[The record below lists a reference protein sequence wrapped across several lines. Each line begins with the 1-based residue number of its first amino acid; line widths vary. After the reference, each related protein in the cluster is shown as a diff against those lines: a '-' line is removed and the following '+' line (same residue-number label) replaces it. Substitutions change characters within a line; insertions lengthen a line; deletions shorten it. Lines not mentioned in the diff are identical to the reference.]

1 MMKSLSAL
9 AQNYIDR
16 FETALETLPGQ
27 SSRSITDLRKAGLE
41 KFSKQD
47 FPNKRIEEWRYTNLA
62 ALTKDVAN
70 EDNSGSPA
78 LAPSAFDATFEI
90 VFIDGVFSEDHSQL
104 KNLPDGLSISSLAS
118 ELGNGAVF
126 SLSDEEDRSL
136 IALNTAFMQDGFC
149 LHVSENTQID
159 GILAITFKSTGAA
172 QHGLH
177 MRNRVTL
184 DEGAN
189 LTLLERHEG
198 SGSYFS
204 NPVTNISIGK
214 NARLNHYKFQNES
227 TTAFHISLTDVEIL
241 QGGIYKNFSFSV
253 GAKISRNELKT
264 TILGSDA
271 ESHLDGAYLM
281 RGEQHCDTTTLTEH
295 KVPKNISNQTYK
307 GVLDDRAHGVFQGKI
322 HIARNAQQVAGDQL
336 SKALLLSDYAA
347 VDCKPELEIF
357 ADDVKCSHG
366 ATSGEL
372 DEDALFY
379 IQARG
384 IPEES
389 ARKMLIEAFL
399 GDVLTSIDNDLV
411 REYFNTQSA
420 LWLQTS

>member
-1 MMKSLSAL
+1 MKSLSAL

-159 GILAITFKSTGAA
+159 GILAITFKATGAT

-241 QGGIYKNFSFSV
+241 QGGIYKNFSS
-253 GAKISRNELKT
+253 
-264 TILGSDA
+264 
-271 ESHLDGAYLM
+271 
-281 RGEQHCDTTTLTEH
+281 
-295 KVPKNISNQTYK
+295 
-307 GVLDDRAHGVFQGKI
+307 
-322 HIARNAQQVAGDQL
+322 QV
-336 SKALLLSDYAA
+336 K
-347 VDCKPELEIF
+347 
-357 ADDVKCSHG
+357 
-366 ATSGEL
+366 
-372 DEDALFY
+372 
-379 IQARG
+379 
-384 IPEES
+384 
-389 ARKMLIEAFL
+389 
-399 GDVLTSIDNDLV
+399 
-411 REYFNTQSA
+411 
-420 LWLQTS
+420 